1 MSKIDLDKFKK
12 MRKYQKEINAMNYQ
26 DIEILGVDIPQKMK
40 ESWKYVGLNNCSYID
55 MLIDEDS
62 TLTWQWEEKDVRK
75 D

>member
-1 MSKIDLDKFKK
+1 